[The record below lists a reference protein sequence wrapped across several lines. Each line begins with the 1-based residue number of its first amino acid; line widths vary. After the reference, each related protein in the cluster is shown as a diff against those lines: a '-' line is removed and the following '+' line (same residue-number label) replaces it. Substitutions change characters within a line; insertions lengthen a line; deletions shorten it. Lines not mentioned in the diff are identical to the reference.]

1 LLTHTASSPTTII
14 NTHFYQVV
22 AGDGNRRP
30 MGWQNM
36 HVANAEHHVGTRG
49 PKGKFININQIG
61 ILADFFLQKALQ
73 KA

>member
-1 LLTHTASSPTTII
+1 
-14 NTHFYQVV
+14 
-22 AGDGNRRP
+22 